1 MKQKICYL
9 TYKDGKTPL
18 PKGWERWFSTTYQ
31 LFYYRYIDDN
41 GHKQIQLKSPKK
53 SNQYNYSPKIEPLTV
68 IDLDSVLNYA
78 NKILEIEDK
87 DKDIYVTLIYKGYPI
102 PCTINKISDTET
114 EIKIKGEKE
123 DVCLEFSININDN
136 KKTRTAY
143 IGLIS
148 ITNNECPPKEIEK
161 KGAFLLSMVDEIC
174 RQLKI
179 NILKLSDGSYLTC
192 KKNREEV
199 SLAFLSLMKYGFSWY
214 ERNGFSYGDD
224 ETKKMVDKI
233 REIRNKPIS
242 EIRKYFEIL
251 VRELVEDIKQV
262 ELKAQERHLENWYT
276 NHPEFP
282 KQEDRWQ
289 KYLNGLN
296 PTAKRSLTTRFDNVK
311 NIKYDFK
318 KLKLK
323 EKIEKMLEII
333 SKYDE
338 NLKLNQFLT
347 FLWDTN
353 CSEYVDVMAV
363 LYPTVDTRNYID
375 QNILPNFPIFPNMIK
390 VFEKAKEEIF

>member
-1 MKQKICYL
+1 MKKMEKWKKIYSSSEKIVWLNYITNETKICYL
-9 TYKDGKTPL
+9 TYKDGTPL
-18 PKGWERWFSTTYQ
+18 PKGWKRWFSNTYQ
-31 LFYYRYIDDN
+31 LFYYTYNDNN
-41 GHKQIQLKSPKK
+41 GHKQIKWETPNK
-53 SNQYNYSPKIEPLTV
+53 SNQYDYSPKIEPLTV

-87 DKDIYVTLIYKGYPI
+87 DKDIYVILIYKGYPI

-199 SLAFLSLMKYGFSWY
+199 SLAFLSLMK
-214 ERNGFSYGDD
+214 
-224 ETKKMVDKI
+224 
-233 REIRNKPIS
+233 
-242 EIRKYFEIL
+242 
-251 VRELVEDIKQV
+251 
-262 ELKAQERHLENWYT
+262 
-276 NHPEFP
+276 
-282 KQEDRWQ
+282 
-289 KYLNGLN
+289 
-296 PTAKRSLTTRFDNVK
+296 
-311 NIKYDFK
+311 
-318 KLKLK
+318 
-323 EKIEKMLEII
+323 
-333 SKYDE
+333 
-338 NLKLNQFLT
+338 
-347 FLWDTN
+347 
-353 CSEYVDVMAV
+353 
-363 LYPTVDTRNYID
+363 
-375 QNILPNFPIFPNMIK
+375 
-390 VFEKAKEEIF
+390 